1 VRTGTATVSS
11 VSASTAPVQTT
22 SDNPPSSPL
31 RHLRSWSRGILIANL
46 VAQIVIVVTG
56 GAVRLTASG
65 LGCSS
70 WPQCEPGH
78 FTPAHIDASSYHAAI
93 EFGNRTVTGL
103 LLVVTVLVALVVWT
117 DRGRSLSYRTLGLV
131 PLAGVVLQ
139 AVIGGIS
146 VLVRL
151 NPAIVGSH
159 LLISMGLVAVSTL
172 LLRRSTEG
180 DSPAQPTVDGSLIVL
195 SRALAVSTVAVL
207 ALGVVVTGSGPHSGD
222 AEVGYRFGF
231 DPAAVARVHAL
242 SVWVFLVLLGL
253 LIVGL
258 VRRPSPPLARRAAL
272 VVLATAL
279 VQGAI
284 GYVQFFTGLP
294 AFLVGL
300 HMFAA
305 ALLTA
310 ATTWL
315 LTSLRQRT

>member
-1 VRTGTATVSS
+1 
-11 VSASTAPVQTT
+11 
-22 SDNPPSSPL
+22 
-31 RHLRSWSRGILIANL
+31 
-46 VAQIVIVVTG
+46 
-56 GAVRLTASG
+56 
-65 LGCSS
+65 
-70 WPQCEPGH
+70 
-78 FTPAHIDASSYHAAI
+78 
-93 EFGNRTVTGL
+93 
-103 LLVVTVLVALVVWT
+103 
-117 DRGRSLSYRTLGLV
+117 
-131 PLAGVVLQ
+131 
-139 AVIGGIS
+139 VIGGIS

-180 DSPAQPTVDGSLIVL
+180 DSPAQPTVDGSLIAL
-195 SRALAVSTVAVL
+195 SRALAVSTAAVL